1 MQQTVCVCLWVSEWT
16 VSTHLHHLHCVGT
29 WPLLCATGCFIA
41 VEMSHKHISI
51 LILSPI
57 HVYLW
62 YFLCFVKLFL
72 CIVVWEWIYTDFS
85 AIQQEVTSGEEDS
98 EQHIFLVILFTLWLI
113 LYISFCFI
121 SLLVCFL
128 SLSSF
133 LVRHFFLMSLPCLSS
148 RWFSPILPFPRL
160 SVGLHRPSCLS
171 LSSGSP
177 SSQSLYVWLPQWH
190 LLYTPLP
197 AFGSGEDTT
206 ADPAEQCQARVCAHT
221 FTQIHSENISPA
233 CTSDMCT
240 SPCLWFY
247 PFFLSPSLFLTLTH
261 SHTHTKHKRT
271 KSSGSA
277 SLNLLV
283 WPIWGS

>member
-1 MQQTVCVCLWVSEWT
+1 MLNGIFFS
-16 VSTHLHHLHCVGT
+16 
-29 WPLLCATGCFIA
+29 
-41 VEMSHKHISI
+41 
-51 LILSPI
+51 LS
-57 HVYLW
+57 
-62 YFLCFVKLFL
+62 
-72 CIVVWEWIYTDFS
+72 S
-85 AIQQEVTSGEEDS
+85 
-98 EQHIFLVILFTLWLI
+98 FTLWLI

-133 LVRHFFLMSLPCLSS
+133 LVRHFFLMSLPHLSS

-160 SVGLHRPSCLS
+160 SVGLRRPSLCLS

-206 ADPAEQCQARVCAHT
+206 ADPAEQCQARVCAHIHT
-221 FTQIHSENISPA
+221 DTQWEHFTCMYIRHVYITMPLILS
-233 CTSDMCT
+233 
-240 SPCLWFY
+240 
-247 PFFLSPSLFLTLTH
+247 FFLSPSLFLTLTH

>member
-1 MQQTVCVCLWVSEWT
+1 MCVSVSEWVNCLYT
-16 VSTHLHHLHCVGT
+16 SPSS
-29 WPLLCATGCFIA
+29 PLCRNLASALCYRVFYCSENVTQT
-41 VEMSHKHISI
+41 
-51 LILSPI
+51 
-57 HVYLW
+57 YLDFNPKSNSCIFMMW

-85 AIQQEVTSGEEDS
+85 AIQQEVTSGEEDA
-98 EQHIFLVILFTLWLI
+98 ERHIFLVILFTLWLI

-121 SLLVCFL
+121 SLVCFL

-133 LVRHFFLMSLPCLSS
+133 LVRHFFLTSLPRLSS

-197 AFGSGEDTT
+197 AFRSGEDTT

-233 CTSDMCT
+233 CTSDTCT

-247 PFFLSPSLFLTLTH
+247 PFFSPPLFFWL
-261 SHTHTKHKRT
+261 
-271 KSSGSA
+271 
-277 SLNLLV
+277 
-283 WPIWGS
+283 